1 MKKIF
6 SHIVNCTIIIICIF
20 ANFHLA
26 KYTLNHEYI
35 YGGIFKEKS
44 LIYLIMFFSMLI
56 GIDEGIDSSQTSG
69 KLLISILSAV
79 AEIEKEII

>member
-56 GIDEGIDSSQTSG
+56 GIFTTIQ
-69 KLLISILSAV
+69 ILN
-79 AEIEKEII
+79 IFKIKKK

>member
-6 SHIVNCTIIIICIF
+6 SHIINCTIIIICIF
-20 ANFHLA
+20 ANFYLA

-35 YGGIFKEKS
+35 YGGIFNEKS

-56 GIDEGIDSSQTSG
+56 GIFTTIQ
-69 KLLISILSAV
+69 ILN
-79 AEIEKEII
+79 IFKIKKN